1 MELVEIAE
9 MGSTKGR
16 LVTKRQ
22 FIDHSRE
29 FIQFQTVKKSHS
41 KENDENTRRILEVFR
56 NRDGLK
62 PRMMRDR
69 IALCYLITKFSD
81 IINDDEEEDGSVK
94 SD

>member
-29 FIQFQTVKKSHS
+29 LIQFQTVKKSHL
-41 KENDENTRRILEVFR
+41 KDNDEDTRRQRSLLKMRCLET
-56 NRDGLK
+56 
-62 PRMMRDR
+62 M
-69 IALCYLITKFSD
+69 
-81 IINDDEEEDGSVK
+81 DDEGEVDSSVI
-94 SD
+94 SDYKVH